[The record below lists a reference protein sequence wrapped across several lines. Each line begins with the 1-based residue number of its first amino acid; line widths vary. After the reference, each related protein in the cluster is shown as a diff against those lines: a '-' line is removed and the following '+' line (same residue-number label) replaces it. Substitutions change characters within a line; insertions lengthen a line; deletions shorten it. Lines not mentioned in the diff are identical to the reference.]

1 MNNKF
6 TYQEAFL
13 ELQNIV
19 EEIEAGETGIDELS
33 EKIKRASVLIEI
45 CQAKLN
51 STEKEVE
58 LLLNNINNE
67 NDDVTDTTA

>member
-58 LLLNNINNE
+58 LLLNNLNNE